1 MKGSGN
7 WEQKQEQLFQNR
19 AKLSQR
25 RDESSRVAV
34 RGRAFNPNLRQY
46 IELCTAHRLNNSRVC
61 ATVAGAATATAAKA
75 ASALVVQ
82 LAAPQTVVKCR
93 ERGRAREREVERE
106 EGREGRRGKEFNGK
120 CPVATLR
127 HGRA

>member
-1 MKGSGN
+1 MKLKGSGN
-7 WEQKQEQLFQNR
+7 WEQKQEQLFRNR

-25 RDESSRVAV
+25 RDESSRVAA

-61 ATVAGAATATAAKA
+61 ATVAGAATATATAAA

-82 LAAPQTVVKCR
+82 LAAPQTVVK
-93 ERGRAREREVERE
+93 
-106 EGREGRRGKEFNGK
+106 
-120 CPVATLR
+120 
-127 HGRA
+127 